1 MADLT
6 DGVVGISST
15 NVETPEFSD
24 FKKTLP
30 QEPEGDVKKLYAVV
44 CHNGRDWRDIH
55 RELIKE
61 NSLEDYVPTQAI
73 GCFDG
78 KEHSQTRGVYSLTES
93 EASELRK
100 NSKVKD
106 VSIDTA
112 SYPGTYKPD
121 PLHLME
127 AINYIPRYSSDV
139 KNYRA
144 LAVPTTPTAD
154 DYNRSGFQLLRSQ
167 FKDNP
172 WGSNVPSIV
181 NDKLGSYGD
190 GKDVDVVVADQA
202 CWFGHIEFQN
212 KTDSGD
218 VDGPIN
224 YVGGNVLPGN
234 GSCDVLDLVM
244 DAPYYIDPAWF
255 DADPATLMTRW
266 DGTVVPQE
274 QNALAWWS
282 DPTKR
287 SAQFANIGTVSVSN
301 YTRDRCNGSNVAN
314 HTSGIYD
321 FHGTPCAS
329 QAYGRQY
336 GYAYN
341 ANKWYIDA
349 YGAYGTGVEQYFDIL
364 KLFHLH
370 KPNNPSKGNTKDPTV
385 SSNSFGY
392 RKDLPN
398 TGYYYHRSGTNGHTS
413 LEYSVDVTSSTSSGG
428 GSPSNYSISV
438 TNSGASAYVLN
449 GTDSNGSV
457 SGNNATISCVAGDTI
472 DFNVSVGGHPFWIKT
487 VSQTGSS
494 GGASGVTNNGS
505 QSGTV
510 SFTPS
515 AAGTYYY
522 ICQYHGGMVGTITVA
537 SSGGGLVYALSGT
550 DKAGNVSGNN
560 PTITMNN
567 YDTITFNVNASGP
580 DHPFYI
586 KTSPGTGIGNQATG
600 VTGQGATNSAVT
612 FTPTSAGT
620 YYYQCEY
627 HGNMVGTINVGSG
640 TPAGVQYTSLPQFM
654 NNFSQT
660 SIRFEYVGNSM
671 VTAGDEMIDAGVIF
685 VCSSGNTNQKLV
697 KADHPDYNNYWATS
711 PDTAYANAYT
721 TYYGYLAYNSINRQG
736 FPGQIGKLG
745 SGSNSLYRTI
755 PVGALDDFLF
765 STTGTGQEQKADYSN
780 MGNLI
785 SFYACADNTLSSCDD
800 STAAYSGSAAEKERY
815 DKYYTLNG
823 QQSHPSYD
831 RFFNGTSSACPVA
844 AGIIATKV
852 QYNRNWDYS
861 DINNWLTTSVGTQ
874 SSSALYAGNDS
885 STPNAS
891 GTGEW
896 TDNKSIQGGDP
907 IILWD
912 APTGNEPGASDSQ
925 VKLNITNASGLN
937 ISGVN
942 IINT

>member
-55 RELIKE
+55 RELVKE

-154 DYNRSGFQLLRSQ
+154 DYNRSGFQSLRSQ

-370 KPNNPSKGNTKDPTV
+370 KPNNPSKANTKDPTV

-398 TGYYYHRSGTNGHTS
+398 AAYYYHRSGTNGHTS
-413 LEYSVDVTSSTSSGG
+413 LEYSVDVTNSVSSGG
-428 GSPSNYSISV
+428 GAPSNYSISV

-457 SGNNATISCVAGDTI
+457 SGNNTTINCVAGDTI
-472 DFNVSVGGHPFWIKT
+472 NFNVSVSGHPFWVKT
-487 VSQTGSS
+487 SASTGS
-494 GGASGVTNNGS
+494 GNGASGVTNNGS

-537 SSGGGLVYALSGT
+537 SSGGALVYALSGT

-567 YDTITFNVNASGP
+567 YDTITFNVSAGG
-580 DHPFYI
+580 HPFYI
-586 KTSPGTGIGNQATG
+586 KTQAGTGTGNQASG
-600 VTGQGATNSAVT
+600 VTGQGSTNGDVV
-612 FTPTSAGT
+612 FTPTTAGT
-620 YYYQCEY
+620 YYYQCQY
-627 HGNMVGTINVGSG
+627 HSPMVGTITVASP
-640 TPAGVQYTSLPQFM
+640 TVAGVQWLSGAKPAFLD
-654 NNFSQT
+654 NFTQGA
-660 SIRFEYVGNSM
+660 IRFEYLDNVM
-671 VTAGDEMIDAGVIF
+671 TTAGDEMIDAGVIF
-685 VCSSGNTNQKLV
+685 CCSSGNTNQKLV
-697 KADHPDYNNYWATS
+697 KGDHPDYDNYWAS
-711 PDTAYANAYT
+711 GPDTPYDQAT
-721 TYYGYLAYNSINRQG
+721 TFYGGYNSYNSINRNG
-736 FPGQIGKLG
+736 FPGQIGKQG
-745 SGSNSLYRTI
+745 TGSNTVYRTI
-755 PVGALDDFLF
+755 NVGALDDNLY
-765 STTGTGQEQKADYSN
+765 STSGSGKEKKVSYSN

-785 SFYACADNTLSSCDD
+785 PFYSCADNTLSGCDD
-800 STAAYSGSAAEKERY
+800 STGSQYNRY
-815 DKYYTLNG
+815 DTYYTINNV
-823 QQSHPSYD
+823 QSHPSYD
-831 RFFNGTSSACPVA
+831 RFFSGTSSACPVA
-844 AGIIATKV
+844 AGIIATKL
-852 QYNRNWDYS
+852 QYNRNWTYADV
-861 DINNWLTTSVGTQ
+861 NNWVTTSVGTQ
-874 SSSALYAGNDS
+874 DSTAFQAGNDS
-885 STPNAS
+885 SSPTAT

-896 TDNKSIQGGDP
+896 SDNTSIQGGDP

-912 APTGNEPGASDSQ
+912 APTGNEPGAEDAKI
-925 VKLNITNASGLN
+925 KLNITNATGLN